1 MYFQSYIIIE
11 LINSLYMDDKGNK
24 NNSTS
29 INQEF
34 DYKNE
39 SDIFQSSGEEI
50 DFKSIFKVFL
60 RRRKIILFSSLFI
73 FLLGL
78 TNLAYKNT
86 FKKLYEGSFTMM
98 ISDPMEEKNS
108 RRRFSTQGAS
118 LFEDIARNSRNVD
131 LPTLIE
137 YLKSEELLKETAK
150 KYKLSPS
157 SIGRRINIKVGSKK
171 EKRRFDRAEGI
182 LTVKIISRK
191 PKKDINL
198 LIDISKTYLKASQD
212 LRQKRLTDGLN
223 FLNEQEP
230 ILQEKKENL
239 YRWSLTRF

>member
-29 INQEF
+29 INQEL

-60 RRRKIILFSSLFI
+60 RRRKIILFSALFI

-78 TNLAYKNT
+78 TNLAYKKT

-108 RRRFSTQGAS
+108 RRRFSTTT
-118 LFEDIARNSRNVD
+118 F
-131 LPTLIE
+131 
-137 YLKSEELLKETAK
+137 
-150 KYKLSPS
+150 
-157 SIGRRINIKVGSKK
+157 
-171 EKRRFDRAEGI
+171 
-182 LTVKIISRK
+182 
-191 PKKDINL
+191 
-198 LIDISKTYLKASQD
+198 
-212 LRQKRLTDGLN
+212 
-223 FLNEQEP
+223 
-230 ILQEKKENL
+230 
-239 YRWSLTRF
+239 